1 MKKWLRGRLTKP
13 VRETMEMLNRR
24 SQKRS
29 YNWEVFREMLKSYPL
44 AYPKRYVNL
53 YE

>member
-1 MKKWLRGRLTKP
+1 M
-13 VRETMEMLNRR
+13 MNRR

-29 YNWEVFREMLKSYPL
+29 YNWESFQAMLKYYPL
-44 AYPKRYVNL
+44 AKPKRYVNL